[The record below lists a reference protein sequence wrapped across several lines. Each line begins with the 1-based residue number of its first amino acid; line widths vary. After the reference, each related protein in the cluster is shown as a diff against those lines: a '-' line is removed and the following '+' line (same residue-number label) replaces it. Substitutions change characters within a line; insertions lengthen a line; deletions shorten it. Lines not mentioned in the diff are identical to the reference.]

1 MHINQWLSSIYEK
14 EMEKSSAAELE
25 RLFDRM
31 PLEEVLK
38 IAQSGDLSQSERNE
52 LPAKAFAI
60 PESKAEKIGVEG
72 EIQGEAAGKY
82 PIPDLAHAKNALARV
97 SQHGTPD
104 EKEAVRSKVYAKY
117 PQLKEGFEESHGGES
132 PTSKENIKKPEQGE
146 IGKEAMAKLAFVDSV
161 ARQIARAHME
171 KTAYEEK
178 GSYPTYVRMRQRMS
192 ESSPLNAALGLA
204 SGASAGQ
211 YIGGNKGALL
221 GSVLGTGAGALK
233 AHLSKRKR
241 DILSD
246 MGPAH
251 VKKANLEMEK
261 QDEFTSPKAQAK
273 AQVMSRALKSTKG
286 APSNVRKAA
295 VKVTAK
301 QINAVKG

>member
-1 MHINQWLSSIYEK
+1 MHINQWLSSIYEQ

-25 RLFDRM
+25 KLFDRM
-31 PLEEVLK
+31 PLAEVLK

-60 PESKAEKIGVEG
+60 PEAKAEKIGVEG

-97 SQHGTPD
+97 SQHGTPA
-104 EKEAVRSKVYAKY
+104 EKEAVRSKVYSKY

-146 IGKEAMAKLAFVDSV
+146 IGKEAMAKLAFVDGV
-161 ARQIARAHME
+161 ARQIAHLHME
-171 KTAYEEK
+171 K
-178 GSYPTYVRMRQRMS
+178 Q
-192 ESSPLNAALGLA
+192 
-204 SGASAGQ
+204 
-211 YIGGNKGALL
+211 
-221 GSVLGTGAGALK
+221 
-233 AHLSKRKR
+233 
-241 DILSD
+241 
-246 MGPAH
+246 AH
-251 VKKANLEMEK
+251 VKKANMEMEK

-286 APSNVRKAA
+286 APPNVRKAA

-301 QINAVKG
+301 QLNAVKG